1 MARASLANLGDSVC
15 RGKRIFVFGK
25 RMSSVANRPINF
37 FFLKKVS
44 LFQLIVFFFL
54 EFLQVDGRFI
64 SAFIFLFLFG
74 IFLLLYVER
83 LLNPI

>member
-1 MARASLANLGDSVC
+1 
-15 RGKRIFVFGK
+15 
-25 RMSSVANRPINF
+25 MSSVANRPINF

-54 EFLQVDGRFI
+54 EFLQVDERFI